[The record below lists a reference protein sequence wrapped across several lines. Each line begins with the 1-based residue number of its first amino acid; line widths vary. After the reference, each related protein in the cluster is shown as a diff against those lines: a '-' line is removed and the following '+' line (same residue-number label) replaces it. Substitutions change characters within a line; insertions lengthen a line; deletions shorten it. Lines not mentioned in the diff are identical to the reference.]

1 MLYMVVERFR
11 DGGAA
16 PVYRRF
22 REQGRLMPEGLRY
35 VSSWVTS
42 DFRRCFQVM
51 ECENPELLEQWMAN
65 WRDLMEF
72 EVVPVVTSADAVAAF
87 SPHAEER

>member
-1 MLYMVVERFR
+1 MLYMIVERFR
-11 DGGAA
+11 DGDAA

-35 VSSWVTS
+35 VSSWVTR

-51 ECENPELLEQWMAN
+51 ECENPELLEQWMAS

-72 EVVPVVTSADAVAAF
+72 EVIPVVTSADAVAAF
-87 SPHAEER
+87 APRP

>member
-1 MLYMVVERFR
+1 
-11 DGGAA
+11 
-16 PVYRRF
+16 
-22 REQGRLMPEGLRY
+22 MPEGLRY

-51 ECENPELLEQWMAN
+51 ECENPELLEQWMAS

-72 EVVPVVTSADAVAAF
+72 EVIPVVASADAVAAF
-87 SPHAEER
+87 APPS